1 MLLFIVIVI
10 VIVTVIA
17 DRYQHYSCQSS
28 DIAAVTV
35 IVIFIMA
42 SLSLC
47 RRQAA
52 DDLICQEFLLR
63 SERQR
68 LERGWEELCRVL
80 SVQSVRSVRAVLGV
94 MAMEARSM
102 VISLNQW
109 RWVVAV
115 SVTSEL
121 PTVDLRGLLMDCW

>member
-1 MLLFIVIVI
+1 MSLPIAIDITIASASAIAV
-10 VIVTVIA
+10 VT
-17 DRYQHYSCQSS
+17 
-28 DIAAVTV
+28 T

-68 LERGWEELCRVL
+68 LEKGWKELCRVL
-80 SVQSVRSVRAVLGV
+80 SKQSVRNVRAVLGV
-94 MAMEARSM
+94 MAMETRSM
-102 VISLNQW
+102 VMSLNQW

-121 PTVDLRGLLMDCW
+121 LVPTVDLRVDCW